1 VLLAKTAY
9 TQQQPTDC
17 AGDCV
22 LLPASGLDCRLVVQ
36 SPPSSNRRGNKE
48 AKPALICVYKLIH
61 LTLCWYG
68 VFDMREELPFPDKVL
83 QTLHNLCATAA
94 DLARRGEEVARL
106 LQKDPN
112 EIESILDR
120 YKSEGFAES
129 FYDNEGKK
137 RYYLNGRG
145 IIKVCSLFT

>member
-1 VLLAKTAY
+1 M
-9 TQQQPTDC
+9 
-17 AGDCV
+17 
-22 LLPASGLDCRLVVQ
+22 Q
-36 SPPSSNRRGNKE
+36 SSSRNRVF
-48 AKPALICVYKLIH
+48 LICVYKTICGTIWWH
-61 LTLCWYG
+61 G
-68 VFDMREELPFPDKVL
+68 VKSMREELPFPDKVL

-129 FYDNEGKK
+129 FVDNEGKK

>member
-1 VLLAKTAY
+1 
-9 TQQQPTDC
+9 
-17 AGDCV
+17 
-22 LLPASGLDCRLVVQ
+22 
-36 SPPSSNRRGNKE
+36 
-48 AKPALICVYKLIH
+48 
-61 LTLCWYG
+61 
-68 VFDMREELPFPDKVL
+68 MRDELPFPDKVL

-94 DLARRGEEVARL
+94 DLARRSEEVARIIKRD
-106 LQKDPN
+106 QA

-137 RYYLNGRG
+137 RYYLTGRG